1 MVPQAP
7 GSPTMPHSPA
17 IPELETVPK
26 RRRPLVTY
34 GKRKPAPRE
43 TTPPPKKRRLE
54 SPAERDPSPIDE
66 KSIVAPTSPTPTPP
80 LTSPPKS
87 SILRYFKKVT
97 SPTSASEQS
106 FTAVSASQT
115 PDSTPLASP
124 LRIATPES
132 RPRSRRRL
140 TTRPFAGPDA
150 VSLDDN
156 ERRTDHAPGT
166 TQHATDPP
174 RESPPHSIASDN
186 NAPGDASAN
195 TTNSACN
202 CGDKLCRHTRR
213 ARSKRAGHKSPAAT
227 VQMTLNLSTRDASIK
242 QCREC
247 DMLYNPLHPS
257 DVKHHARH
265 HASVVKMKAAA
276 G

>member
-1 MVPQAP
+1 MPLSSLASDPANTLRPDTAP
-7 GSPTMPHSPA
+7 A
-17 IPELETVPK
+17 

-34 GKRKPAPRE
+34 GKRKPTPRE

-54 SPAERDPSPIDE
+54 TPAERDPSLVDGTC
-66 KSIVAPTSPTPTPP
+66 IVATTSPTSPPP
-80 LTSPPKS
+80 PTSPPKA

-97 SPTSASEQS
+97 SPTSASERS
-106 FTAVSASQT
+106 FTAASASQT
-115 PDSTPLASP
+115 PDSTPSASP
-124 LRIATPES
+124 SKTATPES

-140 TTRPFAGPDA
+140 TTRPFAGLDA
-150 VSLDDN
+150 VSAHEN
-156 ERRTDHAPGT
+156 ERSRDGRAPGPAGRT
-166 TQHATDPP
+166 TDPSGEPSP
-174 RESPPHSIASDN
+174 RST
-186 NAPGDASAN
+186 APDSSALRDTSAN
-195 TTNSACN
+195 KTKSTCN
-202 CGDKLCRHTRR
+202 CSDKLCRHTRR
-213 ARSKRAGHKSPAAT
+213 TRSKRAGHRSPTAT